1 MRFDRAERI
10 DGLAE
15 LADRFDAYLIDQ
27 FGVLHD
33 GEVAY
38 PGATEALQRLK
49 ASGARI
55 ALVSNSGKRARPNIE
70 RLTHLG
76 FAPDSY
82 DAFATSGEV
91 AWGMLQAG
99 AVPLPKGARVLQ
111 LSRGEDRSAL
121 GGLDLTTTDSAED
134 CDLVLI
140 AGSEAE
146 RISLAAYRS
155 RLAPAASR
163 GVPALCTNPDFVML
177 TPRGP
182 RFGAGE
188 IARTYEA
195 LGGDVTWIGKP
206 FAPIYEAAL
215 AAIGNPPPA
224 RTLCIGDS
232 LDHDVAG
239 GQGVGA
245 KTLLVTGGIP
255 LNEEAPSTVSPDFIA
270 NMFHWKAP

>member
-1 MRFDRAERI
+1 MRLDQAERI
-10 DGLAE
+10 DGLAK
-15 LADRFDAYLIDQ
+15 LAGRFDAYLVDQ

-33 GEVAY
+33 GETAY
-38 PGATEALQRLK
+38 PGAIEALARLK
-49 ASGARI
+49 EGGGRI
-55 ALVSNSGKRARPNIE
+55 ALVSNSGRRARSNVE
-70 RLTHLG
+70 RLTRLG

-82 DAFATSGEV
+82 DAFVTSGEV
-91 AWGMLQAG
+91 AWGMLRAG
-99 AVPLPKGARVLQ
+99 AIPMPAGGRVLQ
-111 LSRGEDRSAL
+111 LSRGEDSSAL
-121 GGLDLTTTDSAED
+121 DGLDLTTTESAED

-146 RISLAAYRS
+146 RISLAAYRA
-155 RLAPAASR
+155 RLAPAALR

-177 TPRGP
+177 TSEGP

-206 FAPIYEAAL
+206 FAPIYETAL
-215 AAIGNPPPA
+215 QALGNPAPS

-232 LDHDVAG
+232 LDHDIAG

-245 KTLLVTGGIP
+245 RTLLVTGGIP
-255 LNEEAPSTVSPDFIA
+255 LNEAAPSSVAPDFIA
-270 NMFHWKAP
+270 DMFR